1 MQYSYWVNIFLPSFQ
16 MKCSKPSWQA
26 FTPPGN
32 CGKKVLQTILASL
45 FTPPPF
51 GHTFQKGASL
61 WIKSIRSF
69 QRLQDG
75 MFFGLQST
83 TQAADRKHELDWISQ
98 AKCFCNFNNTFQ
110 RWAGAL
116 YENRT
121 SSSINEVPG
130 SNASDA
136 FLLQKV
142 EISGKPLRGRAP
154 ALFKCIFT

>member
-1 MQYSYWVNIFLPSFQ
+1 MTSSLLGGIQ
-16 MKCSKPSWQA
+16 
-26 FTPPGN
+26 TPPSPSSDDVIYEQPN
-32 CGKKVLQTILASL
+32 
-45 FTPPPF
+45 
-51 GHTFQKGASL
+51 
-61 WIKSIRSF
+61 KSIRSF

-98 AKCFCNFNNTFQ
+98 AKCFCNFNNTFP
-110 RWAGAL
+110 RWAGAP

-154 ALFKCIFT
+154 ALFECIFT